1 MGAKSPPFDVE
12 DFVAPLLMKVS
23 KKSLGSFLTTVR
35 WALSLVWESSQSLAV
50 ASIVVRVAQGFLPLV
65 VLYLTKLLIDTVTE
79 ALKTPSDDPSLTR
92 ILTILGGIAGVAAIT
107 AMLTALGGLI
117 SRIQAQIV
125 TDHMYALLQ
134 TKSVEVDLEYY
145 ENAQYQDTLHRAQ
158 QEAPYRPT
166 AILNAVLQLGQ
177 NLISLVAMGA
187 VLWWLHWGVIPILI
201 LAAVPYFIV
210 RLKQSKRLFVW
221 ERDRTPLERKAWYVH
236 MLLTQAGAAK
246 EVRLFDLGAQ
256 LRQWFLDARSVLCR
270 ERIAMERRWALSTSV
285 AQLIGVAGIFG
296 VYSFVAIRTLQGQFT
311 VGDLVICFQAVQRA
325 SGFLESVGQSVAN
338 LYENNLFLTT
348 LNEFLG
354 VQSRL
359 PISASP
365 RVFPRPMTKG
375 IVFDHVSFQYP
386 HEERVAIRDF
396 TLSIGPGEHVAFV
409 GANGAGKTT
418 LVKLLCRLYDP
429 SNGRIMIDGTDLR
442 DYPITEVRSAVSGI
456 YQDFVKFQLSA
467 RENIALGVQAH
478 DVDHA
483 TVAQAAKQAGIHQ
496 VIERLPEG
504 YETLLGKL
512 FDGGHEL
519 SIGEW
524 QKVAL
529 ARALLRDSQILILDE
544 PTSAMDAKAEAE
556 LFERFH
562 ELARGRMAILISHRL
577 STVKMADR
585 IFVVDQ
591 GQIVEQGTHDELMA
605 QQGLYT
611 NLFLTQAQHY
621 Q

>member
-1 MGAKSPPFDVE
+1 
-12 DFVAPLLMKVS
+12 MKII
-23 KKSLGSFLTTVR
+23 KQRIGSFLRTVR
-35 WALSLVWESSQSLAV
+35 WALSLVWESSPSLAV
-50 ASIVVRVAQGFLPLV
+50 VSIVVRLVQGLLPLAA
-65 VLYLTKLLIDTVTE
+65 LYLTKLLIDTVTE
-79 ALKTPSDDPSLTR
+79 ALKTPTEDPSLTG
-92 ILTILGGIAGVAAIT
+92 ILMILGGIASVAAVT
-107 AMLTALGGLI
+107 AMLNALGGLL
-117 SRIQAQIV
+117 SRTQAQIV
-125 TDHMYALLQ
+125 TDHMYGRLQ
-134 TKSVEVDLEYY
+134 AKSVEVDLEYY

-177 NLISLVAMGA
+177 NVISLIAMGA

-201 LAAVPYFIV
+201 VAALPYLIV
-210 RLKQSKRLFVW
+210 RLQQSNRLFVW
-221 ERDRTPLERKAWYVH
+221 ERERTPLERKAWYVH

-246 EVRLFDLGAQ
+246 EVRLFDLGAR

-270 ERIAMERRWALSTSV
+270 ERIVLERRWALSASV
-285 AQLIGVAGIFG
+285 AQLIGVVAIFG
-296 VYSFVAIRTLQGQFT
+296 VYSFVAMRTLQGHFS
-311 VGDLVICFQAVQRA
+311 VGDLVMCFQAVQRA
-325 SGFLESVGQSVAN
+325 SGFLEAVGQSVAN
-338 LYENNLFLTT
+338 LYESNLFLTT

-354 VQSRL
+354 IQSRL
-359 PISASP
+359 PISTNQKT
-365 RVFPRPMTKG
+365 FPRPISEG
-375 IVFDHVSFQYP
+375 LVFDHVSFQYP
-386 HEERVAIRDF
+386 NEERVAIRDF
-396 TLSIGPGEHVAFV
+396 SFAIKPGEHVAFV

-429 SNGRIMIDGTDLR
+429 SGGRITIDGTDLR
-442 DYPITEVRSAVSGI
+442 DYSIADVRGAVSGVF
-456 YQDFVKFQLSA
+456 QDFVKFQLSA
-467 RENIALGVQAH
+467 KDNIALGVRASG
-478 DVDHA
+478 VDPF
-483 TVAQAAKQAGIHQ
+483 TIVQAAKQAGIHE
-496 VIERLPEG
+496 VIDRLPNG
-504 YETLLGKL
+504 YDSLLGKL

-529 ARALLRDSQILILDE
+529 ARSILRDSQILILDE

-562 ELARGRMAILISHRL
+562 ELAQGRTAILISHRL

-591 GQIVEQGTHDELMA
+591 GQIVEQGTHDDLMA
-605 QQGLYT
+605 QQGLYN